1 MGQEGPDKKGK
12 GALGSNNDYF
22 SKLASLELFLIQ
34 VCVFKDLADSARHL
48 PMRKII
54 SPKGNMP

>member
-12 GALGSNNDYF
+12 RALGSNNDYF

-34 VCVFKDLADSARHL
+34 VCVYSRTSRIQLVTYQ
-48 PMRKII
+48 
-54 SPKGNMP
+54 